1 MKFLSF
7 LVGESSFSFPQFVPL
22 GYILVR
28 LDAVKKG
35 LLLPC
40 QFNLIDSLWYS
51 GKHPH
56 LVAVV
61 GNVSIFLDT
70 KWFLWAATTPLQ
82 YYDSSKGGFPLLVL
96 VLGET
101 RFSPVVEDD
110 ILGTFI
116 PCKSTRAAAIKPI
129 KSGHYRNS
137 PCQPME
143 CNTSRLRIRA
153 YYVFNARTTRS
164 DT

>member
-1 MKFLSF
+1 MLS
-7 LVGESSFSFPQFVPL
+7 
-22 GYILVR
+22 
-28 LDAVKKG
+28 
-35 LLLPC
+35 LLC
-40 QFNLIDSLWYS
+40 QFNLIDSIWYS
-51 GKHPH
+51 GKHPQQALVYRRKCLNLSGHKMVFVSCYHTTAVLRH
-56 LVAVV
+56 L
-61 GNVSIFLDT
+61 
-70 KWFLWAATTPLQ
+70 
-82 YYDSSKGGFPLLVL
+82 GGFPLLVL

-116 PCKSTRAAAIKPI
+116 PCKSTRAAIKPI

>member
-1 MKFLSF
+1 MASRLVMKASKYLVFLANTKYKCVSIIKVLKYGKKWICTWFLSLQLSRKKSLNKNDVQKWMKFLSF

-82 YYDSSKGGFPLLVL
+82 QYYD
-96 VLGET
+96 
-101 RFSPVVEDD
+101 
-110 ILGTFI
+110 I
-116 PCKSTRAAAIKPI
+116 
-129 KSGHYRNS
+129 
-137 PCQPME
+137 
-143 CNTSRLRIRA
+143 
-153 YYVFNARTTRS
+153 
-164 DT
+164 